1 MKEITFYYRI
11 ISRFLVD
18 HFFHLHKQQK
28 ITGLIYPF
36 YTKLRAKCKCNYIT
50 FILALSSSTDC
61 SRPLGMTNQAIKDW
75 QLAASS
81 AKSRAD
87 DPQCAV
93 KHARLHK
100 SGGKNFD
107 IFGCTKLID
116 K

>member
-1 MKEITFYYRI
+1 MKEITCYYRI

-18 HFFHLHKQQK
+18 HFLHLHKQQK
-28 ITGLIYPF
+28 VTGLIYPF

-100 SGGKNFD
+100 SGGKNFE
-107 IFGCTKLID
+107 IFECTKLID